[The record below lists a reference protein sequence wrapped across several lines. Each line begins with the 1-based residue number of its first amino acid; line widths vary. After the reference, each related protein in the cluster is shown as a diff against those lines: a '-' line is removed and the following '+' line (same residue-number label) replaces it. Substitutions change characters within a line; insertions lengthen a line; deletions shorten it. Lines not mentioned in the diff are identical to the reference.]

1 MMILQTQGQP
11 LNLSLTLDAGQAFR
25 WQRDGDEGWW
35 VGVISGQLV
44 RIRQHNDGG
53 DLEFGCAPGPEGY
66 VGELLHRYFRLDDPI
81 AEIYQ
86 SISRNERMAELV
98 ERYRGLRLLRQEPWE
113 CLVSY
118 ICSARNEVK
127 RIGQSVENL
136 SKKWGKELSLGD
148 CVRHTFP
155 TAMDLAKA
163 DRVELRAQIIGIP
176 KLGSRVKAAA
186 QEVCDGNLDFTA
198 LSENLSGQD
207 VVRELKTL
215 NGVGNKISNCVALFS
230 LDKLNAFPI
239 DTHIRSGMQAMYF
252 SGDAKTTDDEIR
264 EKADALFGG
273 YAGYAGQFIFH
284 DIRTQTER

>member
-1 MMILQTQGQP
+1 MILQTQGQP
-11 LNLSLTLDAGQAFR
+11 LDLGLTLKAGQAFR
-25 WQRDGDEGWW
+25 WQRDGDGWW

-53 DLEFGCAPGPEGY
+53 DLEFGCAPGPEGS

-86 SISRNERMAELV
+86 SISRNRAMEELV

-118 ICSARNEVK
+118 ICSATNSVG
-127 RIGQSVENL
+127 RISESMENL
-136 SKKWGKELSLGD
+136 SKRWGREVRLGD

-155 TAMDLAKA
+155 TAMDLAGA
-163 DRVELRAQIIGIP
+163 DEDELNREIKGIP
-176 KLGSRVKAAA
+176 ILGSRVKAAS
-186 QEVCDGNLDFTA
+186 QEVCDGKLDFTA

-207 VVRELKTL
+207 VVGELKTL
-215 NGVGNKISNCVALFS
+215 NGVGDKIAHCVALFS
-230 LDKLNAFPI
+230 LDKLDAFPV
-239 DTHIRSGMQAMYF
+239 DRHIAEGLGRMGF
-252 SGDAKTTDDEIR
+252 SGSRKEAQDY
-264 EKADALFGG
+264 FGA

-284 DIRTQTER
+284 HYRTESG

>member
-11 LNLSLTLDAGQAFR
+11 LDLCLTLKAGQAFR
-25 WQRDGDEGWW
+25 WQSDGDGWW

-44 RIRQHNDGG
+44 RIRQMGGG
-53 DLEFGCAPGPEGY
+53 DLEFECAPGPDGD

-86 SISRNERMAELV
+86 SISRNRAMEDLV
-98 ERYRGLRLLRQEPWE
+98 KRYHGLRLLRQDPWE

-118 ICSARNEVK
+118 ICSATNSVG
-127 RIGQSVENL
+127 RISESMENL
-136 SKKWGKELSLGD
+136 SKRWGREVRLGD

-155 TAMDLAKA
+155 TAMDLAGA
-163 DRVELRAQIIGIP
+163 DAGELNREIKGIP
-176 KLGSRVKAAA
+176 ILGSRVKAAS

-207 VVRELKTL
+207 VVGELKTL
-215 NGVGNKISNCVALFS
+215 NGVGDKIAHCVALFS
-230 LDKLNAFPI
+230 LDKLDAFPV
-239 DTHIRSGMQAMYF
+239 DRHIAEGLGRMGF
-252 SGDAKTTDDEIR
+252 SGSRKEAQDY
-264 EKADALFGG
+264 FGA

-284 DIRTQTER
+284 HYRTESG